1 MREHFHNVQALRGL
15 ACLLV
20 VVYHTA
26 AIESLFGLAFQ
37 PLRSTRW
44 FGYAGVDLFFVLSGF
59 IIASTNGSNLGR
71 SDQLAKYLFRR
82 LWRIYPPFWVA
93 FALTNILWACIAL
106 SLLQTCTPR
115 EVLESIALFPQDPIP
130 RLMPVAWSLSYELM
144 FYLAFA
150 LLFVLPRRIAVAVLA
165 FWGVAVVSALA
176 FDFKP
181 VNRFAALPLSGYVLE
196 FLGGVLI
203 AWCPFRI
210 GGKAAVGLTLAGL
223 AWAAVTILAGD
234 HPHPD
239 HLAVLIPRRVL
250 VYAPAFILLVFA
262 LTAWERN
269 GGRIGWSWL
278 ETLGDAS
285 YSIYLIHASALAAL
299 FYLTM
304 LVNWS
309 HSRSWHVIWIAVMI
323 ASSLGA
329 GLLMHRFVEKPLI
342 GSGKRVTRFVAIFA
356 NGLRSLRK
364 PKLTSSLSPAPRIL

>member
-26 AIESLFGLAFQ
+26 AMESLFGLAFQ
-37 PLRSTRW
+37 PLRPIRW

-59 IIASTNGSNLGR
+59 IIASTNGANLGR
-71 SDQLAKYLFRR
+71 SDQLPKYLFRR
-82 LWRIYPPFWVA
+82 LWRIYPPFWAA

-106 SLLQTCTPR
+106 SLLQSCTPR

-150 LLFVLPRRIAVAVLA
+150 LLFVLPRRIAVPVLA
-165 FWGVAVVSALA
+165 LWGIVVVAALA

-181 VNRFAALPLSGYVLE
+181 VNRFAALPVSGYVLE

-203 AWCPFRI
+203 AWCPLRV
-210 GGKAAVGLTLAGL
+210 GGKSAVGLTLIGL
-223 AWAAVTILAGD
+223 VWAAVTLLAGNYS
-234 HPHPD
+234 HPD
-239 HLAVLIPRRVL
+239 HLAVLVPRRVF
-250 VYAPAFILLVFA
+250 VFAPACILTVFA

-269 GGRIGWSWL
+269 GGRIGWRWL

-285 YSIYLIHASALAAL
+285 YSIYLIHSTALAAL

-304 LVNWS
+304 LVDWS
-309 HSRSWHVIWIAVMI
+309 HSRSWHVVWLAIMI
-323 ASSLGA
+323 ASGLGA
-329 GLLMHRFVEKPLI
+329 GLLMHRFIEKPLQ
-342 GSGKRVTRFVAIFA
+342 GLGKHVTRWTHQ
-356 NGLRSLRK
+356 LRTAVRTIGK
-364 PKLTSSLSPAPRIL
+364 PKLTSFHSPAPRIP

>member
-1 MREHFHNVQALRGL
+1 MRESLAGLQALRGI

-20 VVYHTA
+20 LGYHLQMWEA
-26 AIESLFGLAFQ
+26 SLGLGLPFFGAF
-37 PLRSTRW
+37 RW

-71 SDQLAKYLFRR
+71 SDQLSKYLFRR

-93 FALTNILWACIAL
+93 FALTNVLWACIAL
-106 SLLQTCTPR
+106 SLLQSCTPR

-150 LLFVLPRRIAVAVLA
+150 LLFVLPRRIATPLLA
-165 FWGVAVVSALA
+165 LWGIAVVAALA

-196 FLGGVLI
+196 FLGGVLV

-210 GGKAAVGLTLAGL
+210 GGKAAVGLILLGL
-223 AWAAVTILAGD
+223 AWAILSLLAGD
-234 HPHPD
+234 HSHPD
-239 HLAVLIPRRVL
+239 QLAVLVPRRVF
-250 VYAPAFILLVFA
+250 VFAPACILMVFA
-262 LTAWERN
+262 LTAWERT
-269 GGRIGWSWL
+269 GGRIGWRWL

-285 YSIYLIHASALAAL
+285 YSIYLIHSTALAAL

-304 LVNWS
+304 LVSWS
-309 HSRSWHVIWIAVMI
+309 HSRSWHVVWLGVMI
-323 ASSLGA
+323 ASGLGA
-329 GLLMHRFVEKPLI
+329 GLLMHRFIEKPLQ
-342 GSGKRVTRFVAIFA
+342 GLGKHVTRWAQNVRMI
-356 NGLRSLRK
+356 RK
-364 PKLTSSLSPAPRIL
+364 PKLTSSLSPAPRIP